1 MKRILYLSGVLILCL
16 LFSSYILSKQTKR
29 QNNLNT
35 RYVNQINRLQRRID
49 RHEVYLSKKDIKVV
63 RSADTPSPGVQQNI
77 KILKTTFSTLTTFDS
92 YSDYQSNLKKAEKTI
107 KDKKFMNDYFV
118 TPLNQI
124 KATKIKMLTKNV
136 NVTPTD
142 KDGVYLVLVDA
153 IPYYSKSDLYQTNKL
168 SLISKMYTVTTV
180 GNKVSHVE
188 VKEIIKTN

>member
-1 MKRILYLSGVLILCL
+1 M
-16 LFSSYILSKQTKR
+16 
-29 QNNLNT
+29 
-35 RYVNQINRLQRRID
+35 NQINRLQRRID
-49 RHEVYLSKKDIKVV
+49 RHEVYLSQKDIKVV

-136 NVTPTD
+136 NVTPT
-142 KDGVYLVLVDA
+142 
-153 IPYYSKSDLYQTNKL
+153 YS
-168 SLISKMYTVTTV
+168 
-180 GNKVSHVE
+180 
-188 VKEIIKTN
+188 